1 MLKSLNPE
9 VADCY
14 ARARDA
20 HERAEA
26 VQDPAMREHYLGME
40 RRWLLLAQSHETR
53 ARLDTF
59 TEESRARLRAF
70 TPRHPAIPRVM
81 CPECGRHMRL
91 ERIEP
96 SSTPQRR
103 ADVVTFSCACT
114 FLLHQTIDRV
124 D

>member
-20 HERAEA
+20 QERAETA
-26 VQDPAMREHYLGME
+26 RDPAMREHYRGME
-40 RRWLLLAQSHETR
+40 RRWLLLAQSHEMR
-53 ARLDTF
+53 ARLESF
-59 TEESRARLRAF
+59 TSEARARLRAF

-103 ADVVTFSCACT
+103 ADVVTFTCACT
-114 FLLHQTIDRV
+114 FLLHQTIDRA